1 MQLQEQHKIKTMKG
15 KYTKQNGQVVEVLD
29 FDEENKMVHVNKP
42 EGGTEWVHD
51 TEYNTW
57 SSVDEKYPIYI
68 PDMPAQMLGGSE
80 LNSGEVTNENIQT
93 SLTTTSDKP
102 KHKRIKKSEE

>member
-1 MQLQEQHKIKTMKG
+1 MLQEGQHKFKTMKG
-15 KYTKQNGQVVEVLD
+15 RYIKPNGQVVEILN
-29 FDEENKMVHVNKP
+29 FDEENKMVHVNKS

-68 PDMPAQMLGGSE
+68 PDMPAQMLGESE

-102 KHKRIKKSEE
+102 KRKRIKKSEE